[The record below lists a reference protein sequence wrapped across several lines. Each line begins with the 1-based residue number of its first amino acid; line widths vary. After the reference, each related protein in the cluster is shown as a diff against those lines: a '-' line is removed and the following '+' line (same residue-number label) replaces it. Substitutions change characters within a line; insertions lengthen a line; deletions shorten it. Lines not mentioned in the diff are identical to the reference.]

1 MLRSVLRAQISF
13 FDTNPQGRILNRFSA
28 DVGIC
33 DETLP
38 LTVYDF
44 AVGFFVVLGSVA
56 TAVTVLPFIL
66 LTLPLLLWMFW
77 YLRRIFVATSRE
89 LKRLEGM
96 GRSPIFIMLSE
107 SLEGISTI
115 RTNGKIEYF
124 SKSFETLHDGHTRAY
139 FAFTF
144 SSRWFAFQM
153 DLLAFVLMSC
163 ASILAVLFQDQ
174 GWFDVDPAIL
184 GLSLTLLIQIS
195 TTNFPWVV
203 RQSAEVTNQMVSVE
217 RITEFGNLS
226 QEPPL
231 KTQVDEENEH
241 WPMDGSIIVKNL
253 RARYR
258 LNLPYCLDD
267 VTFSIASGT
276 RTGIVGRTGSGKSSL
291 VQALFRI
298 LEADEGSIEIGG
310 VNINSI
316 GLHKLRTSMAV
327 ISQMPVLFGGRTL
340 KENLDPFNEFDPA
353 SIRIALSSV
362 QIIDTIDKLPYVLD
376 SPVVEGGYNFSVGQ
390 RQLLYLESKILV
402 LDEPTTNIDSGTDML
417 LQQTLKEQISEATII
432 TVAHRLDTIIDYDRI
447 IALNDG
453 KVLEVVLQENY
464 SQ

>member
-1 MLRSVLRAQISF
+1 M
-13 FDTNPQGRILNRFSA
+13 
-28 DVGIC
+28 
-33 DETLP
+33 
-38 LTVYDF
+38 
-44 AVGFFVVLGSVA
+44 GSVA
-56 TAVTVLPFIL
+56 T
-66 LTLPLLLWMFW
+66 
-77 YLRRIFVATSRE
+77 R
-89 LKRLEGM
+89 
-96 GRSPIFIMLSE
+96 
-107 SLEGISTI
+107 EGISTI
-115 RTNGKIEYF
+115 RTNGKIEFF

-144 SSRWFAFQM
+144 SSRWFAFQI

-174 GWFDVDPAIL
+174 GWFDVDPAVL
-184 GLSLTLLIQIS
+184 GLSLILLIQIS
-195 TTNFPWVV
+195 VV

-217 RITEFGNLS
+217 RINEFGNLS
-226 QEPPL
+226 HEPPL
-231 KTQVDEENEH
+231 KTLVDEENEH
-241 WPMDGSIIVKNL
+241 WPMDGSTTVKNL

-258 LNLPYCLDD
+258 LNLPYCLDN

-276 RTGIVGRTGSGKSSL
+276 RTGIVGRTGSAKSSL

-316 GLHKLRTSMAV
+316 GLHKLRTLMAV

-340 KENLDPFNEFDPA
+340 KEILHPFNEFDPA

-402 LDEPTTNIDSGTDML
+402 LDEPTANIDSGTDML
-417 LQQTLKEQISEATII
+417 LKQTLKEQFSEATII
-432 TVAHRLDTIIDYDRI
+432 TVAHRLDTIIDYDHI
-447 IALNDG
+447 IVLNDG
-453 KVLEVVLQENY
+453 KVLECGTPRELLSVNGHFASMIANTGELAETLRKRAFLRTD
-464 SQ
+464 